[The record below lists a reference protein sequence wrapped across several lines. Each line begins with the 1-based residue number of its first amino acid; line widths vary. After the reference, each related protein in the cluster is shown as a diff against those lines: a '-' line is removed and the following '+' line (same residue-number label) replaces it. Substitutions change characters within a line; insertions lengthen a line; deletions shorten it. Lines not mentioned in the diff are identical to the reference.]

1 MFEALRRS
9 WKEGRAAAQ
18 GLAGFF
24 ALPPEARKV
33 AFYAEGAGDWAHL
46 GDIVS
51 ALRAR
56 GCAPVLLT
64 SSLDD
69 PVLSAGDGRAF
80 FIGSGGAREALFRS
94 IDSRVFAMT
103 LPDLETF
110 FLKRS
115 AKPVHYVYVFHSI
128 ASMHRVYREHAF
140 DAYDTVLCVGPH
152 HEREIRRA
160 EELYGAKKKRLVAH
174 GYARLD
180 RLVRELAGRTP
191 PPPLPGGALRV
202 LVAPTWGESSLLAHD
217 PDTLFR
223 SLLDAGHRVTL
234 RLHPMTKRHE
244 PALAARF
251 LGTFGP
257 TGRFEVDPVTEATQS
272 LLDADIMV
280 SDWSGSI
287 LEYAF
292 SRLRPA
298 LSIATPPKTHN
309 PHWADFGLPCLEEEI
324 REKIGAL
331 LAPGDLSRA
340 GEVVKTLA
348 ADAARYET
356 SLKAL
361 REKTVYNIGKSAD
374 VAAEEILSL
383 LKQKGVS

>member
-1 MFEALRRS
+1 MFDALRKS
-9 WKEGRAAAQ
+9 WREGRAAAQ
-18 GLAGFF
+18 GMASFF

-33 AFYAEGAGDWAHL
+33 AFYAESAADWAHL

-56 GCAPVLLT
+56 GVSPALLT
-64 SSLDD
+64 SSLED
-69 PVLSAGDGRAF
+69 PVLSDPAGNAF
-80 FIGSGGAREALFRS
+80 FIGSGASRQALFRS
-94 IDSRVFAMT
+94 IDSPVFAMT

-110 FLKRS
+110 YLKRS

-152 HEREIRRA
+152 HEKELRRA
-160 EELYGAKKKRLVAH
+160 EELYGSKKKRLVPH

-180 RLVRELAGRTP
+180 RLICELEGRTP

-202 LVAPTWGESSLLAHD
+202 LVAPTWGESSLLAYE
-217 PDTLFR
+217 PEKLFR
-223 SLLDAGHRVTL
+223 SLLDAGHHVTL

-244 PALAARF
+244 PALAGR
-251 LGTFGP
+251 LLETFAS
-257 TGRFEVDPVTEATQS
+257 TGRFTVDPVTEATKA

-292 SRLRPA
+292 ARLRPA

-309 PHWADFGLPCLEEEI
+309 PNWADFALPCLEEDI
-324 REKIGAL
+324 RGKIGVL
-331 LAPGDLSRA
+331 LPVDTLERA
-340 GEVVKTLA
+340 GEAVRSLA
-348 ADAARYET
+348 ADAPRYAE
-356 SLKAL
+356 SLRAL
-361 REKTVYNIGKSAD
+361 REETVYNIGRSAE
-374 VAAEEILSL
+374 AAADEFLRILSG
-383 LKQKGVS
+383 KA